1 MAYGEWLVDNGYKET
16 ATKIVWPVIR
26 NDLEY
31 VAQYW

>member
-1 MAYGEWLVDNGYKET
+1 MAYGEWLVDNSYTDT
-16 ATKIVWPVIR
+16 AKNIIWPVVR